1 MQVLIVDDH
10 PIVVSG
16 CRAML
21 AQRPDIEILEAS
33 DGETACERYFEKDPD
48 VAIVD
53 INLPGI
59 SGFEVMRR
67 ILARDADARIIM
79 FSMND
84 DPLFA
89 ARSIEAGARG
99 YLTKND
105 DPAGFVDAIVKVAEG
120 GVYLSPEMAQQV
132 AFSNIKTG
140 SNPLDKLTPREI
152 EILRLLGGGKT
163 MAEIAAIIEVSY
175 KTVANTCSFIKQKL
189 SARSQL
195 DLVRIA
201 IENKLA

>member
-33 DGETACERYFEKDPD
+33 DGEAACERYFEKDPD

-67 ILARDADARIIM
+67 ILARDAEARIIM

-140 SNPLDKLTPREI
+140 SNPLDRLTPREI

-163 MAEIAAIIEVSY
+163 MAEIASIIEVSY